1 MPSIGRFMQTD
12 PKGYEA
18 GLNLY
23 DYVDDDP
30 VDHVDPSGN
39 SPALA
44 ACVAGPNPVCDWGV
58 VQTVAE
64 GTLAITATVAAS
76 IGLIH
81 RNNEAQNDVPAAD
94 SPAAPPNPYGAKG
107 KPDHQEDVQ
116 GPGRD
121 RAQEIADA
129 HPGSTVETERGIKE
143 TPNGERISRRPD
155 NQVRDQ
161 NGVTTHVVESE
172 RRPND
177 SRVQRK
183 KEDYKRCGIE
193 CEVRRLPGPP
203 VPWAGN

>member
-1 MPSIGRFMQTD
+1 MPGIGRFMQTD
-12 PKGYEA
+12 PKGYDA

-23 DYVDDDP
+23 AYVDDDP
-30 VDHVDPSGN
+30 IDKVDPTGN
-39 SPALA
+39 GPEAVAL
-44 ACVAGPNPVCDWGV
+44 
-58 VQTVAE
+58 
-64 GTLAITATVAAS
+64 TAKHGS
-76 IGLIH
+76 
-81 RNNEAQNDVPAAD
+81 NDAQSEVPAAD
-94 SPAAPPNPYGAKG
+94 TPAEPPNPYGAKD
-107 KPDHQEDVQ
+107 KPDHQADVQ

-143 TPNGERISRRPD
+143 TSNGERISRRPD

-177 SRVQRK
+177 IRVQQK

-193 CEVRRLPGPP
+193 CEVWKLPGPP
-203 VPWAGN
+203 VPWVGN